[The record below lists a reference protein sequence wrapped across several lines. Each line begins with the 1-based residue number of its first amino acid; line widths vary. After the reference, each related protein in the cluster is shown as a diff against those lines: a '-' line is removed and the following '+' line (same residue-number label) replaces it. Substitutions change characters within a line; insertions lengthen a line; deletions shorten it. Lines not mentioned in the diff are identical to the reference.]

1 MTNREIRRKILEIL
15 YESFKDHP
23 YGRITPKEL
32 QKTLNI
38 SLKELQFN
46 AIYLE
51 EKGLIELQKPLEG
64 SLFVGARATPK
75 GIDIVEDGYEL
86 DMLFSSDTAGNVIPP
101 AVFHDIAA
109 LQQAVKVRSDLS
121 DQQKEI
127 INEEIQEVAN
137 EFKKPEPSYAKVKNT
152 LDRLKQRNINIHD
165 ELKNIIRDP
174 VVTRI
179 LGLAAR
185 KELGI

>member
-32 QKTLNI
+32 QEALDI

-64 SLFVGARATPK
+64 SLFVGARATSK
-75 GIDIVEDGYEL
+75 GIDIVEDEYEL
-86 DMLFSSDTAGNVIPP
+86 DMLFPSADTGNVIPA
-101 AVFHDIAA
+101 AVFQDIAT
-109 LQQAVKVRSDLS
+109 LQQAVNARGDLN
-121 DQQKEI
+121 DEQREI
-127 INEEIQEVAN
+127 INEEIQEVVDELEKAL
-137 EFKKPEPSYAKVKNT
+137 PSYTRVKST
-152 LDRLKQRNINIHD
+152 LDRLKQRNDSIY
-165 ELKNIIRDP
+165 EALKKIIKDT